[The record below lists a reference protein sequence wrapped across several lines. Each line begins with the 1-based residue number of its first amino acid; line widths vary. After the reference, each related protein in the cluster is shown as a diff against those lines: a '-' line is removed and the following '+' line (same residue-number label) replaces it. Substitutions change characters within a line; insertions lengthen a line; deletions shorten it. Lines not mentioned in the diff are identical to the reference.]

1 MCDSHIEGCWLSHPL
16 HRNDSAAGY
25 NANANSFLEAIGSK
39 RSQNC
44 GTSSMGKPEN
54 SSLRWD
60 TLTPGSMDE
69 LCAPHQLPSFRPCYL
84 PHNCWKYQS
93 LRGKGCKPRGSVTH
107 SWPHGTVP
115 CAFFWHLWNFL
126 RAVVLSSQE
135 LPSASRC
142 SPQTHLQVTRLI

>member
-16 HRNDSAAGY
+16 HRKDSAAGY
-25 NANANSFLEAIGSK
+25 KTNANSFFEAIGSK
-39 RSQNC
+39 RNQNC

-60 TLTPGSMDE
+60 TLIPGSMDE

-107 SWPHGTVP
+107 DPVTHDLMGQFHVEPLITVI
-115 CAFFWHLWNFL
+115 
-126 RAVVLSSQE
+126 STSQIYILLTPLK
-135 LPSASRC
+135 LP
-142 SPQTHLQVTRLI
+142 